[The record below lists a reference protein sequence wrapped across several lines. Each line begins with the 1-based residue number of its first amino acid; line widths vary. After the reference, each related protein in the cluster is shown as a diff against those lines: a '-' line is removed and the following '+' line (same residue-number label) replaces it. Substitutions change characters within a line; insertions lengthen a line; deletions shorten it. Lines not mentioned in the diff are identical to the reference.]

1 MARTDINEKIRQT
14 VADRSGEPVLA
25 GIFVHRGPKT
35 GSNGLKRLFGTRN
48 PASRLNTNNYL
59 VLTPHHLRLFALG
72 GRNAVTPKE
81 EIAAWPLGQ
90 VRIEATDVDRSTF
103 FNTTMSS
110 YDYAAHQLRILAP
123 DVDLLVDMMADTERE
138 YAGMFGMDPETDLR
152 IILDATKG
160 A

>member
-1 MARTDINEKIRQT
+1 MARTGIIEKIRQT

-25 GIFVHRGPKT
+25 AVFVHRGPKT
-35 GSNGLKRLFGTRN
+35 GSNGLKRLFGTKN

-59 VLTPHHLRLFALG
+59 VLTPHHLRLYALG
-72 GRNAVTPKE
+72 GRNAMTPKE

-90 VRIEATDVDRSTF
+90 VCIEANDVDRSAF

-138 YAGMFGMDPETDLR
+138 FVGVFGMDPESDLR
-152 IILDATKG
+152 VILHATNG